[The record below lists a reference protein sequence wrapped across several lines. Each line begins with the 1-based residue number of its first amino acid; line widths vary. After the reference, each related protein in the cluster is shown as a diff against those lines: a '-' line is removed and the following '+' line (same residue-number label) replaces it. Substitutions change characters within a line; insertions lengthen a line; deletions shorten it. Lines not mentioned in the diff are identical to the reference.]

1 MVEPQRKAELNGPEE
16 DVAVQLDSEQLP
28 APAGQQLPGGV
39 VPGNPEGLVGVEPD
53 LLDGGVRGCELHD
66 GEHQPDQHA
75 GHQRRQVDGDEG
87 ASWPNTC

>member
-39 VPGNPEGLVGVEPD
+39 VPGNPWRSELVLAYSCSRGSPWGLQ
-53 LLDGGVRGCELHD
+53 LL
-66 GEHQPDQHA
+66 
-75 GHQRRQVDGDEG
+75 
-87 ASWPNTC
+87 